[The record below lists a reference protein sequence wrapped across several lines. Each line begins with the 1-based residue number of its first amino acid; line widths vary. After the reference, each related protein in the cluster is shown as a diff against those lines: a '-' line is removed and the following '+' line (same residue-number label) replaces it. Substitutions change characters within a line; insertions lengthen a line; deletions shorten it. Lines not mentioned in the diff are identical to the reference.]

1 MEKRYYIAY
10 GSNLNVRQMTM
21 RCPSARII
29 GISEIHNYRLLF
41 KGSKTGSYLTI
52 EPEKGCSVPVAVW
65 SVTDQD
71 ERALDRYEGFP
82 SFYYK
87 KELELPITGIKT
99 GKVRRRKV
107 FVYIMHEDRPFG
119 VPNSFYMR
127 TCAEGYRY
135 FGFDLQTLLEAF
147 TYSQEKTEES
157 K

>member
-21 RCPSARII
+21 RCPTARII
-29 GISEIHNYRLLF
+29 GTSEIHNYRLLF

-65 SVTDQD
+65 SVTDED
-71 ERALDRYEGFP
+71 EWALDRYEGFP

-119 VPNSFYMR
+119 VPSSFYMR